1 MLWVATQSGLGLLR
15 TPVRLAMTLATR
27 GLTTSPV
34 STGTAGCTRTCEP
47 MVKEFFSAAEDDDAY
62 QEVLAVLRKGGTKE

>member
-1 MLWVATQSGLGLLR
+1 
-15 TPVRLAMTLATR
+15 
-27 GLTTSPV
+27 
-34 STGTAGCTRTCEP
+34 